1 MPTSETSAQAKFA
14 ERPSHALRRIGSW
27 ASPQASKEVATWQR
41 ASSRTNR
48 MLPEMR
54 TPKLFWFFVWRMAL
68 WGLLLGAAV
77 MVVMLL
83 VFVLVS
89 WAAHG
94 ELATGGLVWGTAT
107 IMVAGSVG
115 AVAGLAL
122 GLLCGSLLFALTR
135 GLHYPR
141 LTGPD
146 SYPRTAGRLCSA
158 GSTILLLADWTIHG
172 LRDRYTDDFLV
183 SDDFIL
189 WRIFM
194 GDQNMGEVYGWA
206 IVLDLGLMVVL
217 PTLLF
222 AWAMWWAGRR
232 VADRYAVV
240 SRGL

>member
-1 MPTSETSAQAKFA
+1 M
-14 ERPSHALRRIGSW
+14 R
-27 ASPQASKEVATWQR
+27 QR
-41 ASSRTNR
+41 ASSRPNR

-54 TPKLFWFFVWRMAL
+54 PLKLLWFFVWRMAL

-77 MVVMLL
+77 GVVLLL
-83 VFVLVS
+83 VSVLVH
-89 WAAHG
+89 WAAYG
-94 ELATGGLVWGTAT
+94 ELATGGVFWGTAM
-107 IMVAGSVG
+107 IIVAGSVG
-115 AVAGLAL
+115 AVVGLAL
-122 GLLCGSLLFALTR
+122 GLLCGLLLFAVTR

-141 LTGPD
+141 LLGPD
-146 SYPRTAGRLCSA
+146 SYPRTAGRLCAA
-158 GSTILLLADWTIHG
+158 GSAILLLADWIIHG
-172 LRDRYTDDFLV
+172 LRDQYPDDFLV

-194 GDQNMGEVYGWA
+194 GDRNMGEVYGWMIA
-206 IVLDLGLMVVL
+206 FDLGLMVVL

>member
-1 MPTSETSAQAKFA
+1 M
-14 ERPSHALRRIGSW
+14 
-27 ASPQASKEVATWQR
+27 WQR
-41 ASSRTNR
+41 ESSRTNR

-54 TPKLFWFFVWRMAL
+54 TLKLFWFFVWRMSL
-68 WGLLLGAAV
+68 WGVLLGAAV

-94 ELATGGLVWGTAT
+94 ELATGGIFWGTAM
-107 IMVAGSVG
+107 IIWSGSVG
-115 AVAGLAL
+115 AMVGLAL

-135 GLHYPR
+135 GLHHPR
-141 LTGPD
+141 LTSPD
-146 SYPRTAGRLCSA
+146 SYPKTAGRFCA
-158 GSTILLLADWTIHG
+158 AASTILLLADWIIHG

-189 WRIFM
+189 SRMFM
-194 GDQNMGEVYGWA
+194 GDRNMGEVYGWT
-206 IVLDLGLMVVL
+206 IVLDLGLEVVL

-222 AWAMWWAGRR
+222 AWAMWGAGRR